1 MAEQLF
7 APISIRYQGLFAD
20 QHLVDGQQFG
30 RSIIGMSKIANSI
43 CHNLFFES
51 ITHDPRSYQIR
62 FCVLPSKENG
72 LLQEIVAVVNSGQLA
87 VFTPVLLKLG
97 NVLIERIFSAVVGN
111 VLGKE
116 TDTSKALDT
125 IQQMAKQNAEFQKQV
140 LHGQMQDKRFLQHM
154 VKALARENRA
164 PLREL
169 PEPIGKTVRTMK
181 IGGTPATPTVEID
194 EPTAEVLRSRE
205 PLELADPIEY
215 DVRIEGVFKTNGA
228 CRVRLLDDD
237 RIVAGKITDPALEQL
252 HNVYT
257 RALDDAAPL
266 HVVAKPVLKDGK
278 IHRLFI
284 SHAEIIRPGGP
295 HKRRTAA

>member
-97 NVLIERIFSAVVGN
+97 NVLIERIFSGVVGD

-228 CRVRLLDDD
+228 YRVRLLDDD
-237 RIVAGKITDPALEQL
+237 RIVAGKTP
-252 HNVYT
+252 
-257 RALDDAAPL
+257 
-266 HVVAKPVLKDGK
+266 
-278 IHRLFI
+278 
-284 SHAEIIRPGGP
+284 IR
-295 HKRRTAA
+295 H